1 MRYYYYSIIGKTVT
15 GEDFMKVVCIENVY
29 GRIKGSNDYFAEAIN
44 YIVTRYN
51 VCILNI
57 SVLCGNK
64 SKYTNM
70 VNVDYIERS

>member
-1 MRYYYYSIIGKTVT
+1 
-15 GEDFMKVVCIENVY
+15 MKVVCIENEY
-29 GRIKGSNDYFAEAIN
+29 ANIKGSNDYFTEAIN

-51 VCILNI
+51 VCVLNV
-57 SVLCGNK
+57 SVLFGSK